1 MYKVQETGFGE
12 QDERLRDV
20 CWGSDKYRILINLH
34 MMNGLYNE
42 SRPRDQ
48 VQDGREGYAKVYFLT
63 IF

>member
-1 MYKVQETGFGE
+1 
-12 QDERLRDV
+12 
-20 CWGSDKYRILINLH
+20 